1 MNEYIN
7 KHMNEHVNEHINKH
21 INKDMSEM
29 FELNG
34 TFYFIKRDPHELR
47 EFYLDRVWFMLN
59 NMSNGMSYNCAM
71 LASRK
76 YANIKMCGCK
86 Y

>member
-1 MNEYIN
+1 MQDNI
-7 KHMNEHVNEHINKH
+7 HIDDNTTR
-21 INKDMSEM
+21 IPNTSEG

-59 NMSNGMSYNCAM
+59 NISNGMTYECAM

-76 YANIKMCGCK
+76 YANIKMCGCG